1 MTTKIHIVDCGG
13 ELQIIQDHQ
22 LKNGCIKVRH
32 YEGDDDYYDE
42 NVVVEIKETF
52 LVMTQGN
59 FIRNYEDSS
68 KLNAC
73 TMSGGFGQVNRLAYS
88 YSVVIMTYTFFR
100 VQRYTSD
107 CIYTDAG
114 IRPTQFD
121 MYSYHVNEPEQKY
134 TESRLGYEVF
144 DSLNLHKILSKYLPK
159 AVVRDSVIDNILNET
174 K

>member
-1 MTTKIHIVDCGG
+1 MNTKIHIVDCEG
-13 ELQIIQDHQ
+13 I
-22 LKNGCIKVRH
+22 LKIVQSHHIKDGCIKVRH

-42 NVVVEIKETF
+42 STPVTIKETF
-52 LVMTQGN
+52 SVITSGK

-88 YSVVIMTYTFFR
+88 YSVVIMTYTGHGK
-100 VQRYTSD
+100 VWESD

-114 IRPTQFD
+114 IRSTQFD
-121 MYSYHVNEPEQKY
+121 MYSYHFNEPEQRY
-134 TESRLGYEVF
+134 DESRLGYEVF

-159 AVVRDSVIDNILNET
+159 AVVRDSVIDDIL

>member
-13 ELQIIQDHQ
+13 ELQIIKNHQ

-42 NVVVEIKETF
+42 NVVVKIKETF
-52 LVMTQGN
+52 LVMTQGH

-88 YSVVIMTYTFFR
+88 YSVVIMTYTGHGK
-100 VQRYTSD
+100 VWESD

-114 IRPTQFD
+114 IRSTQFD
-121 MYSYHVNEPEQKY
+121 MYSYHFNEPEQRY
-134 TESRLGYEVF
+134 DESRLGYEVF

-159 AVVRDSVIDNILNET
+159 AVVRDSVIDDIL